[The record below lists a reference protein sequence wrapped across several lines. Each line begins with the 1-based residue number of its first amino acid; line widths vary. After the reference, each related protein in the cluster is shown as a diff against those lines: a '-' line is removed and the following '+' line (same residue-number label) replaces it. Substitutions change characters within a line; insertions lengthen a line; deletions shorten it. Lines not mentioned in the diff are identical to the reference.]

1 MVALL
6 TESVDWNWKHTAKTR
21 RSTKVALLTESVDWN
36 LQKRTEPITI
46 TCRSPH
52 GERGLKLMSEYEL
65 KPTPNK
71 SLSSR
76 RAWIEINNLY
86 GKMATSPGRSPHGER
101 GLKFFTFDNIAPPPA
116 SRSPHGERG
125 LKYKTRVKALF
136 LQKSLSSRRAWIEI
150 CCLITLSLSIS
161 SSLSSRRAWIEI
173 PGMLWYKGGIFVALL
188 TESVDWNEIYLTK
201 KALMLRRSPHGER
214 GLKFEDGDYD
224 FEVTK
229 SLSSRRAWIE
239 IKQAT

>member
-1 MVALL
+1 
-6 TESVDWNWKHTAKTR
+6 
-21 RSTKVALLTESVDWN
+21 
-36 LQKRTEPITI
+36 
-46 TCRSPH
+46 
-52 GERGLKLMSEYEL
+52 
-65 KPTPNK
+65 
-71 SLSSR
+71 
-76 RAWIEINNLY
+76 
-86 GKMATSPGRSPHGER
+86 MATSPGRSPHGER

-188 TESVDWNEIYLTK
+188 TESVDWNKTRNMQD
-201 KALMLRRSPHGER
+201 KAKRRRSPHGER
-214 GLKFEDGDYD
+214 GLKWNILNEKGFNAA
-224 FEVTK
+224 

-239 IKQAT
+239 IWRWRLWFWGY

>member
-1 MVALL
+1 MDWNQVTNRLSAESYEVALRE
-6 TESVDWNWKHTAKTR
+6 ESVDWNVIKIKEIVK
-21 RSTKVALLTESVDWN
+21 SGG
-36 LQKRTEPITI
+36 
-46 TCRSPH
+46 RSPH

-150 CCLITLSLSIS
+150 
-161 SSLSSRRAWIEI
+161 RHEI
-173 PGMLWYKGGIFVALL
+173 CKIKRNGVALL